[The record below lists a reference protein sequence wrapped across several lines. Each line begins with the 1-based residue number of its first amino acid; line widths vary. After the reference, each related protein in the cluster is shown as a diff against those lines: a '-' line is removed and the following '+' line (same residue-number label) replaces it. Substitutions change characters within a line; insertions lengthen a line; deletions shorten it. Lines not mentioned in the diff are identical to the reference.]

1 MKTDIEIN
9 CISQTVKYDR
19 YMKKFQPKTT
29 CQCRTID
36 ARSLKP
42 IRSDFSLLKI
52 LKIFRSKI
60 ADQKS
65 KLYRKLKEN
74 KLRKTMHFSG
84 IYVQL

>member
-19 YMKKFQPKTT
+19 YLKKFQPKTT
-29 CQCRTID
+29 CQCRAID

-52 LKIFRSKI
+52 FRSKI
-60 ADQKS
+60 ADHKS
-65 KLYRKLKEN
+65 KLYRNE
-74 KLRKTMHFSG
+74 
-84 IYVQL
+84 

>member
-1 MKTDIEIN
+1 MKADIEIN
-9 CISQTVKYDR
+9 SISQTVKYDR

-29 CQCRTID
+29 CQCRAID

-52 LKIFRSKI
+52 FRSKI

-65 KLYRKLKEN
+65 KLYRNE
-74 KLRKTMHFSG
+74 
-84 IYVQL
+84 

>member
-29 CQCRTID
+29 CQCRAID

-65 KLYRKLKEN
+65 KLYRNE
-74 KLRKTMHFSG
+74 
-84 IYVQL
+84 